1 MSKLNQFRVRLQSK
15 FFIYYLI
22 LFSLFFTLPL
32 TVFSLFLVQNVYY
45 SLIDKEEDE
54 LLVKSKAISASLE
67 SSIKDRIYP
76 SKNSKEWVSTY
87 RIPNNQKTNLEPIL
101 KIVWEN
107 ENPFFYFQRNVASD
121 IEIWKFRA
129 DFLIDKMLDSD
140 LTSPNEIIITLN
152 NIDQKGISS
161 VIEDNFQINQTW
173 RKAIEGNKNLNFLSL
188 FRKSSDSHFVIS
200 SRMPTLPF
208 HLIIIKSK
216 DDIVSKV
223 RSGLIRIGISFI
235 LILIFV
241 TAVSYFIARYMAE
254 LKKEKN
260 KLSSF
265 VNNLPIGAA
274 IVTKDLNII
283 ASNKILNRIFEE
295 NVDLQ
300 NEINKDSQFR
310 INTSKKDGSMKYVW
324 EIQRKKTWEVTLSP
338 WYGEKDEPEGYSIIL
353 RDLTA
358 KKIMFEQEMEM
369 AKAIQEEYLPNDNAD
384 FIGLKFKVFYKP
396 YYQVGGDY
404 YDFIQLDQDRY
415 LFVMA
420 DVIGHGLQAAMMMTV
435 VKVLF
440 LQITA
445 TSNDYLDI
453 LKKLAVSVREN
464 LPPGKS
470 IVPLHFIVFNVKEKK
485 IDYANAGHPGLF
497 YQENKY
503 KKDIQLFDKL
513 NPVLGLQLSQDRY
526 TKIITLNYQE
536 NSRFFL
542 FTDGLMDVMNN
553 SSEPF
558 GEEKIQEF
566 VTNNGHLSIN
576 EFSTKLEAEIL
587 SHSEGR
593 RYPDDIT
600 WFVIDAE

>member
-485 IDYANAGHPGLF
+485 I
-497 YQENKY
+497 
-503 KKDIQLFDKL
+503 
-513 NPVLGLQLSQDRY
+513 
-526 TKIITLNYQE
+526 
-536 NSRFFL
+536 
-542 FTDGLMDVMNN
+542 
-553 SSEPF
+553 
-558 GEEKIQEF
+558 
-566 VTNNGHLSIN
+566 
-576 EFSTKLEAEIL
+576 EIL
-587 SHSEGR
+587 
-593 RYPDDIT
+593 
-600 WFVIDAE
+600 IDF

>member
-1 MSKLNQFRVRLQSK
+1 MSKLNQFKIKLQSK

-32 TVFSLFLVQNVYY
+32 TVFSLFLVQNFYS
-45 SLIDKEEDE
+45 SLIEKEEDE

-76 SKNSKEWVSTY
+76 SRNSKEWLSNY
-87 RIPNNQKTNLEPIL
+87 RIASNQKTSLEPIL
-101 KIVWEN
+101 KIVWES
-107 ENPFFYFQRNVASD
+107 ESPYFHFQRKIGSE
-121 IEIWKFRA
+121 IEIWKFHA

-140 LTSPNEIIITLN
+140 LTSPQEIIIILN
-152 NIDQKGISS
+152 NIDQKGVSS
-161 VIEDNFQINQTW
+161 VIEDNFQINQAS
-173 RKAIEGNKNLNFLSL
+173 KQIIEGNKNLSFLSL

-216 DDIVSKV
+216 NEIISKV
-223 RSGLIRIGISFI
+223 RIGLIRIGLSFI
-235 LILIFV
+235 LIIIFV
-241 TAVSYFIARYMAE
+241 TSVSYFIARYMAE

-265 VNNLPIGAA
+265 VDNLPIGAA
-274 IVTKDLNII
+274 IVTKELKII
-283 ASNKILNRIFEE
+283 AANKILNQIFEE
-295 NVDLQ
+295 NPDLHI
-300 NEINKDSQFR
+300 EINKDSQFR
-310 INTSKKDGSMKYVW
+310 MNTSKTNIMKYVW
-324 EIQRKKTWEVTLSP
+324 EIQRDKTWEVTLSP
-338 WYGEKDEPEGYSIIL
+338 WFGESSDPEGYSIIL

-358 KKIMFEQEMEM
+358 KKLMFEQEMEM
-369 AKAIQEEYLPNDNAD
+369 AKTIQEEYLPNDKAD
-384 FIGLKFKVFYKP
+384 FNGLKFKVFYKP

-404 YDFIQLDQDRY
+404 YDFIQLDDDRY

-453 LKKLAVSVREN
+453 LKKLAVSIKEN

-470 IVPLHFIVFNVKEKK
+470 IVPLHFIVFNTKEKR
-485 IDYANAGHPGLF
+485 IDYANAGHPGLI
-497 YQENKY
+497 YQE
-503 KKDIQLFDKL
+503 KKKEKGTQIFDKL
-513 NPVLGLQLSQDRY
+513 NPVLGLPLNTDKFL
-526 TKIITLNYQE
+526 KIISLSYNS

-542 FTDGLMDVMNN
+542 FTDGLMDVMNPAN
-553 SSEPF
+553 VPY
-558 GEEKIQEF
+558 GEESIQNF
-566 VTNNGHLSIN
+566 VSNNGHLSIE
-576 EFSTKLEAEIL
+576 EFSTKLESEIL

>member
-324 EIQRKKTWEVTLSP
+324 EIQRKKT
-338 WYGEKDEPEGYSIIL
+338 
-353 RDLTA
+353 
-358 KKIMFEQEMEM
+358 
-369 AKAIQEEYLPNDNAD
+369 
-384 FIGLKFKVFYKP
+384 
-396 YYQVGGDY
+396 
-404 YDFIQLDQDRY
+404 
-415 LFVMA
+415 
-420 DVIGHGLQAAMMMTV
+420 
-435 VKVLF
+435 
-440 LQITA
+440 
-445 TSNDYLDI
+445 
-453 LKKLAVSVREN
+453 
-464 LPPGKS
+464 
-470 IVPLHFIVFNVKEKK
+470 
-485 IDYANAGHPGLF
+485 
-497 YQENKY
+497 
-503 KKDIQLFDKL
+503 
-513 NPVLGLQLSQDRY
+513 
-526 TKIITLNYQE
+526 
-536 NSRFFL
+536 
-542 FTDGLMDVMNN
+542 
-553 SSEPF
+553 
-558 GEEKIQEF
+558 
-566 VTNNGHLSIN
+566 
-576 EFSTKLEAEIL
+576 
-587 SHSEGR
+587 
-593 RYPDDIT
+593 
-600 WFVIDAE
+600 